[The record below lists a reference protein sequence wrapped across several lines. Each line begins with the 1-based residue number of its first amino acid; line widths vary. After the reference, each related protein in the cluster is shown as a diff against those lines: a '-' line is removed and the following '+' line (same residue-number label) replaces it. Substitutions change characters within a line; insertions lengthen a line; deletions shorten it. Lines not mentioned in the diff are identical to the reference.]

1 MRELPTKKGIDLSAE
16 TISKK
21 MKDAFGQVASRD
33 GEFIS
38 TYPGIKEIRVKYEG
52 KKLFIEV
59 QNEEKPEN
67 PEQILKVYNAFLE
80 SITGLN
86 AKERKKKLTKI

>member
-1 MRELPTKKGIDLSAE
+1 MREYPTKKGIDLSPA
-16 TISKK
+16 TIELK
-21 MKDAFGQVASRD
+21 MKDAFGDCKSRA

-38 TYPGIKEIRVKYEG
+38 SYPGIKEIRVKSDG

-59 QNEEKPEN
+59 QNEEKPKN
-67 PEQILKVYNAFLE
+67 SEQILKIYNAFLE

-86 AKERKKKLTKI
+86 AKERKKKLAKI